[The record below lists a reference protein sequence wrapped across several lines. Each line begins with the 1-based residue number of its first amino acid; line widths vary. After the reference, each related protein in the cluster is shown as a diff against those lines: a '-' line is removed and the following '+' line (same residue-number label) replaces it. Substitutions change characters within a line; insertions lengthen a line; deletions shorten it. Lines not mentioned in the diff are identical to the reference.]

1 MFILGNGEMRG
12 KANELVG
19 VDDKRQIAAL
29 FCGTMVG
36 DFLPMQLVYK
46 ERKLSSSFC
55 FPIVLAH
62 HPLSKPLVNRGDHA
76 AVHRAR
82 NCALRGE
89 DAKKIV
95 SSGNQ
100 KR

>member
-1 MFILGNGEMRG
+1 MLILGNGEMRG
-12 KANELVG
+12 KANEEVG
-19 VDDKRQIAAL
+19 VDDKRQISAL
-29 FCGTMVG
+29 FCGTTVG

-46 ERKLSSSFC
+46 ERKLSSSLC
-55 FPIVLAH
+55 FPIMLSH
-62 HPLSKPLVNRGDHA
+62 NLLSKPLVNRGDHA
-76 AVHRAR
+76 AVHKAR
-82 NCALRGE
+82 NCGE